1 MPGQQSSKLLFSK
14 LKSET
19 LSSRRGVTESMVTKC
34 KLTSWV
40 KCLEK
45 KNDMTFID
53 LVHFEYD
60 CTIATKLSQGTV
72 LYI

>member
-1 MPGQQSSKLLFSK
+1 
-14 LKSET
+14 
-19 LSSRRGVTESMVTKC
+19 MVTKC

-60 CTIATKLSQGTV
+60 CTIATKLSQGAV